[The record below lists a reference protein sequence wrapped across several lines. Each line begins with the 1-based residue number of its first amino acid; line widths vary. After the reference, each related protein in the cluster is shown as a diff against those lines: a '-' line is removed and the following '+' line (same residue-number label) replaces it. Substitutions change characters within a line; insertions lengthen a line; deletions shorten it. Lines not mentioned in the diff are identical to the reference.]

1 MLNIQEVYQKIFH
14 SRIPLSALA
23 FTQYPHRRGTYTG
36 NILQSTEKSR
46 RFQRGM

>member
-1 MLNIQEVYQKIFH
+1 MLNIQEVYEKYFTVVY
-14 SRIPLSALA
+14 RYLA